1 MEGRLLELC
10 RGGGGDEGDGDV
22 DRGFAGLLASGCQVF
37 GDERSSTIARMEVVV

>member
-10 RGGGGDEGDGDV
+10 RVGDEGDGDV